1 MNELKHNFESEC
13 ERFFKQVIKKHESL
27 KFRFKLSLF
36 QKSSSDAFKPS
47 AVNTNANNS
56 QSSQQQQREY
66 LKKVQFLK
74 LCDLNKIYTLFKNKQ
89 YDEANTYVKNSTQ
102 EIVFNAVKLTDDYE
116 PHDGSSNS
124 RPKTSSVMPSVVA
137 SARQPPNPLDQTVS
151 DMVND
156 DDDDLDV
163 DDLDD
168 DNDDDDDN
176 DVMLDEY
183 GGGGVSTVAV
193 VSSSMPATSD
203 LVEDVRLKNRL
214 IKLKSEKSPPSGV
227 SSNQTSSFYDDLVA
241 TSTRWS
247 NAVRVWFWRHVP
259 EEDFLLA
266 VIVPITIVVSLF
278 VLTIVV
284 ACVLHMFNKGSWF
297 FIFS

>member
-1 MNELKHNFESEC
+1 MNDLKHNFESEC

-36 QKSSSDAFKPS
+36 HKSSPDAFVPS
-47 AVNTNANNS
+47 AVNKNS
-56 QSSQQQQREY
+56 SSQQQQREY

-124 RPKTSSVMPSVVA
+124 RPKTSSVMPSVVS
-137 SARQPPNPLDQTVS
+137 SAKQPPNPLEQTVS

-156 DDDDLDV
+156 DDDLDI

-168 DNDDDDDN
+168 DDDDDD

-183 GGGGVSTVAV
+183 GGVTNSGGVSTVAV

-214 IKLKSEKSPPSGV
+214 IKLKSEKSPSGV
-227 SSNQTSSFYDDLVA
+227 SSNQTSINFYDDLVA
-241 TSTRWS
+241 TLTTWS

-284 ACVLHMFNKGSWF
+284 ACVLHMFNKGNRF
-297 FIFS
+297 FKNYS